1 MDAKISKRT
10 ISSSSMGKL
19 SNRTLWALAIIG
31 NSAKNNLVFRDC
43 FVYFMKY
50 QFLSMVQMLF

>member
-19 SNRTLWALAIIG
+19 SNRTLRALAIAIVL
-31 NSAKNNLVFRDC
+31 KNNLVFQDC
-43 FVYFMKY
+43 FGYFMKY

>member
-19 SNRTLWALAIIG
+19 SNRTLRALAIAIVL
-31 NSAKNNLVFRDC
+31 KNNLVFQDC
-43 FVYFMKY
+43 FGYFMKY
-50 QFLSMVQMLF
+50 QFLSMVQMLY

>member
-19 SNRTLWALAIIG
+19 SNRTLRALAIAIVL
-31 NSAKNNLVFRDC
+31 KNNLVFQDC
-43 FVYFMKY
+43 VGYFMKY
-50 QFLSMVQMLF
+50 QFLSMVQMLY

>member
-19 SNRTLWALAIIG
+19 SNRTLRALAIAILL
-31 NSAKNNLVFRDC
+31 KII
-43 FVYFMKY
+43 
-50 QFLSMVQMLF
+50 LSSEIVLFIS